1 MLGRL
6 RQILF
11 QRGLMFHAE
20 VLILIP
26 LCVLFVIMGW
36 RRQNIVPSNGGMCEL
51 PNGAWFLESKREWG
65 GRGVKEKNTDVTTKD
80 VVLPCVTHELVVLSS
95 LVYTSDPNVENTRP
109 RLYPPLATMGST
121 LAESIKAISGRF
133 TNTAYGIFS
142 GKRVAY
148 PVVANYKEDIGNV
161 SVWVKIHGVPV
172 TAFSDDGLSD
182 IAFKLGTPLILDSY
196 TFDMCIQSWG
206 RLSYARA
213 LIEVRADVELRDN
226 IVVVFGHVHAECPK
240 NTESDVVKNMKKHG
254 QAPRGVPL
262 IL

>member
-1 MLGRL
+1 MKHDSLLCGDKPKLWDTSLAQAEFSYNSVGHSSTGFSPFQGVYKNSPSQVVDLIDL
-6 RQILF
+6 RV
-11 QRGLMFHAE
+11 G
-20 VLILIP
+20 
-26 LCVLFVIMGW
+26 
-36 RRQNIVPSNGGMCEL
+36 
-51 PNGAWFLESKREWG
+51 REWG

-80 VVLPCVTHELVVLSS
+80 VVLPCVTDELVVLSS

-109 RLYPPLATMGST
+109 RSYPPLATMGST

-133 TNTAYGIFS
+133 TNTAYGFFS

-148 PVVANYKEDIGNV
+148 PVVANY
-161 SVWVKIHGVPV
+161 
-172 TAFSDDGLSD
+172 DGLSD
-182 IAFKLGTPLILDSY
+182 IALKLGAPLMLDSY

-213 LIEVRADVELRDN
+213 FIEVRADVKLRDN
-226 IVVVFGHVHAECPK
+226 IMVVFGHVHAECPK

-262 IL
+262 VLR